1 MTGSGATA
9 RAGEQ
14 RMPRADVAALTRRL
28 VAVDAT
34 NPSLVP
40 GGAGERELAEL
51 VAGWLAER
59 GFDVRLVGADPSRP
73 SVLARRR
80 GLGGGRTLLLAGHL
94 DTVGGTGTS
103 TGASTGTGTATGAS
117 AGAGESDAASESDA
131 APDEPAAHEPD
142 PDRIVGRGAY
152 DMAGGLAAAMVAAA
166 SAPERLPGDVV
177 LAFASDEEFGSVGME
192 ELLAALDAQD
202 PHGAEDGDHA
212 GAAGGAASARLALPR
227 PDGAIVLEPTDLE
240 VTLAHRGFAWYRVE
254 YEGVAAHGSQ
264 PELGVDAID
273 RALDGLVAL
282 RALAAEIEARPR
294 HPLLGAGSV
303 RVATIEGGTDAA
315 TVAARCVLVVERRTL
330 PGEPDPGAELERVL
344 APSRPARVVELVARP
359 AMEADPESPIARA
372 VLASV
377 ERATGAPAVRRGD
390 PWWTDAGLIAAAGIP
405 AVLVGPVGGGAHADE
420 EWVSA
425 DSLERLVDV
434 VAGAIGA
441 FCGENGP

>member
-1 MTGSGATA
+1 MTDPGATA
-9 RAGEQ
+9 NGE
-14 RMPRADVAALTRRL
+14 RMPRADVVALTREL

-51 VAGWLAER
+51 VAAWLAER
-59 GFDVRLVGADPSRP
+59 GFAVRLVGADPTRP

-80 GLGGGRTLLLAGHL
+80 GAGGGRTLLLAGHL
-94 DTVGGTGTS
+94 DTVGGAGD
-103 TGASTGTGTATGAS
+103 G
-117 AGAGESDAASESDA
+117 AGAGGAADGSPGDG
-131 APDEPAAHEPD
+131 
-142 PDRIVGRGAY
+142 DRIVGRGAY
-152 DMAGGLAAAMVAAA
+152 DMAGGLAAAMIAAA
-166 SAPERLPGDVV
+166 AAPEELPGDVV
-177 LAFASDEEFGSVGME
+177 LAFAADEEFGSVGME
-192 ELLAALDAQD
+192 ELLAALDA
-202 PHGAEDGDHA
+202 ETDGLAD
-212 GAAGGAASARLALPR
+212 AGGDGASARSALPR

-282 RALAAEIEARPR
+282 RAFAAEVDARPR

-315 TVAARCVLVVERRTL
+315 TVADRCVLVVERRTL

-344 APSRPARVVELVARP
+344 DPSQPARVVELVARP
-359 AMEADPESPIARA
+359 AMEADPASPIARA
-372 VLASV
+372 VLVSV
-377 ERATGAPAVRRGD
+377 EVASGASAVRRGD

-405 AVLVGPVGGGAHADE
+405 TVLVGPIGGGAHADE
-420 EWVSA
+420 EWVST

-434 VAGAIGA
+434 VEGAFLA
-441 FCGENGP
+441 FCGENGREARTRERKEHP

>member
-1 MTGSGATA
+1 MTDPGATA
-9 RAGEQ
+9 NGE
-14 RMPRADVAALTRRL
+14 RMPRADVVALTREL

-51 VAGWLAER
+51 VAAWLAER
-59 GFDVRLVGADPSRP
+59 GFAMRLVGADPTRP

-80 GLGGGRTLLLAGHL
+80 GAGGGRTLLLAGHL
-94 DTVGGTGTS
+94 DTVGGAGD
-103 TGASTGTGTATGAS
+103 G
-117 AGAGESDAASESDA
+117 AGAGGAADGSPGDG
-131 APDEPAAHEPD
+131 
-142 PDRIVGRGAY
+142 DRIVGRGAY
-152 DMAGGLAAAMVAAA
+152 DMAGGLAAAMIAAA
-166 SAPERLPGDVV
+166 AAPEELPGDLV
-177 LAFASDEEFGSVGME
+177 LAFAADEEFGSVGME
-192 ELLAALDAQD
+192 ELLAALDA
-202 PHGAEDGDHA
+202 ETDGLAD
-212 GAAGGAASARLALPR
+212 AGGDGASARSALPR

-282 RALAAEIEARPR
+282 RAFAAEVDARPR

-315 TVAARCVLVVERRTL
+315 TVADRCVLVVERRTL

-344 APSRPARVVELVARP
+344 DPSQPARVVELVARP
-359 AMEADPESPIARA
+359 AMEADPASPIARA
-372 VLASV
+372 VLVSV
-377 ERATGAPAVRRGD
+377 EVASGASAVRRGD

-405 AVLVGPVGGGAHADE
+405 TVLVGPIGGGAHADE
-420 EWVSA
+420 EWVST

-434 VAGAIGA
+434 VEGAILA
-441 FCGENGP
+441 FCGENGREARTRERKEHP

>member
-1 MTGSGATA
+1 MTDPGATA
-9 RAGEQ
+9 NGE
-14 RMPRADVAALTRRL
+14 RMPRADVMALTREL

-51 VAGWLAER
+51 VAAWLAER
-59 GFDVRLVGADPSRP
+59 GFAVRLVGADPTRP

-80 GLGGGRTLLLAGHL
+80 GAGGGRTLLLAGHL
-94 DTVGGTGTS
+94 DTVGGAGD
-103 TGASTGTGTATGAS
+103 G
-117 AGAGESDAASESDA
+117 AGAGGAADGSPGDG
-131 APDEPAAHEPD
+131 
-142 PDRIVGRGAY
+142 DRIVGRGAY
-152 DMAGGLAAAMVAAA
+152 DMAGGLAAAMIAAA
-166 SAPERLPGDVV
+166 AAPEELPGDVV
-177 LAFASDEEFGSVGME
+177 LAFAADEEFGSVGME
-192 ELLAALDAQD
+192 ELLAALDA
-202 PHGAEDGDHA
+202 ETDGLAD
-212 GAAGGAASARLALPR
+212 AGGDGASARSALPR

-282 RALAAEIEARPR
+282 RAFAAEVDARPR

-315 TVAARCVLVVERRTL
+315 TVADRCVLVVERRTL

-344 APSRPARVVELVARP
+344 APSQPARVVELVARP
-359 AMEADPESPIARA
+359 AMEADPASPIARA
-372 VLASV
+372 VLVSV
-377 ERATGAPAVRRGD
+377 EVASGASAVRRGD

-405 AVLVGPVGGGAHADE
+405 TVLVGPIGGGAHADE
-420 EWVSA
+420 EWVST

-434 VAGAIGA
+434 VEGAILA
-441 FCGENGP
+441 FCGENGREARTRERKEHP

>member
-1 MTGSGATA
+1 MTDPGATA
-9 RAGEQ
+9 NGE
-14 RMPRADVAALTRRL
+14 RMPRADVVALTREL

-51 VAGWLAER
+51 VAAWLAER
-59 GFDVRLVGADPSRP
+59 GFAVRLVGADPTRP

-80 GLGGGRTLLLAGHL
+80 GAGGGRTLLLAGHL
-94 DTVGGTGTS
+94 DTVGGAGD
-103 TGASTGTGTATGAS
+103 G
-117 AGAGESDAASESDA
+117 AGAGGAADGSPGDG
-131 APDEPAAHEPD
+131 
-142 PDRIVGRGAY
+142 DRIVGRGAY
-152 DMAGGLAAAMVAAA
+152 DMAGGLAAAMIAAA
-166 SAPERLPGDVV
+166 AAPEELQGDVV
-177 LAFASDEEFGSVGME
+177 LAFAADEEFGSVGME
-192 ELLAALDAQD
+192 ELLAALDA
-202 PHGAEDGDHA
+202 ETDGLAD
-212 GAAGGAASARLALPR
+212 AGGDGASARSALPR

-254 YEGVAAHGSQ
+254 YEGVGAHGSQ

-282 RALAAEIEARPR
+282 RAFAAEVDARPR

-315 TVAARCVLVVERRTL
+315 TVADRCVLVVERRTL

-344 APSRPARVVELVARP
+344 DPSQPARVVELVARP
-359 AMEADPESPIARA
+359 AMEADPASPIARA
-372 VLASV
+372 VLVSV
-377 ERATGAPAVRRGD
+377 EVASGASAVRRGD

-405 AVLVGPVGGGAHADE
+405 TVLVGPIGGGAHADE
-420 EWVSA
+420 EWVST

-434 VAGAIGA
+434 VEGAILA
-441 FCGENGP
+441 FCGENGREARTRERKEHP

>member
-1 MTGSGATA
+1 
-9 RAGEQ
+9 
-14 RMPRADVAALTRRL
+14 MPRADVVALTREL

-51 VAGWLAER
+51 VAAWLAR
-59 GFDVRLVGADPSRP
+59 HGFQVRLVGADPSRP

-80 GLGGGRTLLLAGHL
+80 GTGGGRTLLLAGHL
-94 DTVGGTGTS
+94 DTVGGAGD
-103 TGASTGTGTATGAS
+103 G
-117 AGAGESDAASESDA
+117 AGAGGAADGSPGDG
-131 APDEPAAHEPD
+131 
-142 PDRIVGRGAY
+142 DRIVGRGAY
-152 DMAGGLAAAMVAAA
+152 DMAGGLAAAMIAAA
-166 SAPERLPGDVV
+166 AAPEELPGDVV
-177 LAFASDEEFGSVGME
+177 LAFAADEEFGSVGME
-192 ELLAALDAQD
+192 ELLAALDA
-202 PHGAEDGDHA
+202 ETDGLAD
-212 GAAGGAASARLALPR
+212 AGGDGASARSGVPR

-282 RALAAEIEARPR
+282 RAFAAEVDARPR

-315 TVAARCVLVVERRTL
+315 TVADRCVLVVERRTL

-344 APSRPARVVELVARP
+344 DPSQPARVVELVARP
-359 AMEADPESPIARA
+359 AMEADPASPIARA
-372 VLASV
+372 LLVSV
-377 ERATGAPAVRRGD
+377 EVASGASAVRRGD

-405 AVLVGPVGGGAHADE
+405 TVLVGPIGGGAHADE
-420 EWVSA
+420 EWVST

-434 VAGAIGA
+434 VEGAILA
-441 FCGENGP
+441 FCGENGREARTRERKEHP

>member
-1 MTGSGATA
+1 MTDPGATA
-9 RAGEQ
+9 NGE
-14 RMPRADVAALTRRL
+14 RMPRADVVALTREL

-51 VAGWLAER
+51 VAAWLAER
-59 GFDVRLVGADPSRP
+59 GFAVRLVGADPTRP

-80 GLGGGRTLLLAGHL
+80 GAGGGRTLLLAGHL
-94 DTVGGTGTS
+94 DTVGGAGD
-103 TGASTGTGTATGAS
+103 GDG
-117 AGAGESDAASESDA
+117 AGAGGAADGSPGDG
-131 APDEPAAHEPD
+131 
-142 PDRIVGRGAY
+142 DRIVGRGAY
-152 DMAGGLAAAMVAAA
+152 DMAGGLAAAMIAAA
-166 SAPERLPGDVV
+166 AAPEELPGDVV
-177 LAFASDEEFGSVGME
+177 LAFAADEEFGSVGME
-192 ELLAALDAQD
+192 ELLAALDA
-202 PHGAEDGDHA
+202 ETDGLADA
-212 GAAGGAASARLALPR
+212 SGDGASARLGLPR

-282 RALAAEIEARPR
+282 RAFAAEVDARPR

-315 TVAARCVLVVERRTL
+315 TVADRCVLVVERRTL

-344 APSRPARVVELVARP
+344 DPSQPARVVELVARP
-359 AMEADPESPIARA
+359 AMEADPASPIARA
-372 VLASV
+372 VLVAVEVAS
-377 ERATGAPAVRRGD
+377 GASAVRRGD

-405 AVLVGPVGGGAHADE
+405 TVLVGPIGGGAHADE
-420 EWVSA
+420 EWVST
-425 DSLERLVDV
+425 DSLERVVDV
-434 VAGAIGA
+434 VEGAILA
-441 FCGENGP
+441 FCGENGREARTRERKEHP

>member
-1 MTGSGATA
+1 MTDPGATA
-9 RAGEQ
+9 NGE
-14 RMPRADVAALTRRL
+14 RMPRADVVALTREL

-51 VAGWLAER
+51 VAAWLAER
-59 GFDVRLVGADPSRP
+59 GFAVRLVGADPTRP

-80 GLGGGRTLLLAGHL
+80 GAGGGRTLLLAGHL
-94 DTVGGTGTS
+94 DTVGGAGD
-103 TGASTGTGTATGAS
+103 G
-117 AGAGESDAASESDA
+117 AGAGGAADGSPGDG
-131 APDEPAAHEPD
+131 
-142 PDRIVGRGAY
+142 DRIVGRGAY
-152 DMAGGLAAAMVAAA
+152 DMAGGLAAAMIAAA
-166 SAPERLPGDVV
+166 AAPEELPGDLV
-177 LAFASDEEFGSVGME
+177 LAFAADEEFGSVGME
-192 ELLAALDAQD
+192 ELLAALDA
-202 PHGAEDGDHA
+202 ETDGLAD
-212 GAAGGAASARLALPR
+212 AGGDGASARSALPR

-282 RALAAEIEARPR
+282 RAFAAEVDARPR

-315 TVAARCVLVVERRTL
+315 TVADRCVLVVERRTL

-344 APSRPARVVELVARP
+344 APSQPARIVELVARP
-359 AMEADPESPIARA
+359 AMEADPASPIARA
-372 VLASV
+372 LLVSV
-377 ERATGAPAVRRGD
+377 EVASGASAVRRGD

-405 AVLVGPVGGGAHADE
+405 TVLVGPVGGGAHADE
-420 EWVSA
+420 EWVST
-425 DSLERLVDV
+425 DSLERVVDV
-434 VAGAIGA
+434 VEGAILA
-441 FCGENGP
+441 FCGENGREARTRERKEHP